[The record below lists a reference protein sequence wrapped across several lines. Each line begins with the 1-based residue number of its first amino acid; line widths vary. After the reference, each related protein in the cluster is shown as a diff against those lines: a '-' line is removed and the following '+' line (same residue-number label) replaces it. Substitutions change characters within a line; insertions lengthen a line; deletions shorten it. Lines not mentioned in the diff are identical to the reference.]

1 MSIRG
6 MAAPIPTG
14 PYVVVASNFA
24 PGTTAADIEAAMQPV
39 GGEVRSCKLVSANPT
54 VMAELVFEDK
64 DGADNVIA
72 TFNNQRVS
80 WPVGC

>member
-6 MAAPIPTG
+6 MATPALAG
-14 PYVVVASNFA
+14 PHVVIASNFA

-39 GGEVRSCKLVSANPT
+39 GGDVRSCKLVSASPT
-54 VMAELVFEDK
+54 VMAELIFEHK

-72 TFNNQRVS
+72 TFNNQKVS
-80 WPVGC
+80 